1 MNKLKRFSVNTDLN
15 FPVELTR
22 RRMKMMMVLDPG
34 LRHLRS
40 PIIPA
45 ECECWSP
52 ARGVVGATASA
63 VTADVELKPQKFS
76 FR

>member
-45 ECECWSP
+45 ECECWNPVRSLFCAGLQQSRI
-52 ARGVVGATASA
+52 ARCVS
-63 VTADVELKPQKFS
+63 LCQH
-76 FR
+76 